1 MIISGIVFS
10 VIYGR
15 AAVYG
20 RCWESKS
27 ITTTQMEEL
36 SGCVMNQDQMEAL
49 AMEEP
54 TDTTSVWSYSQP
66 EHLCTILKSLEH
78 F

>member
-1 MIISGIVFS
+1 MIISGVVFS
-10 VIYGR
+10 VIYGC
-15 AAVYG
+15 AGVYG

-27 ITTTQMEEL
+27 ITTPQMEEL

-54 TDTTSVWSYSQP
+54 TDTTSV
-66 EHLCTILKSLEH
+66 
-78 F
+78 